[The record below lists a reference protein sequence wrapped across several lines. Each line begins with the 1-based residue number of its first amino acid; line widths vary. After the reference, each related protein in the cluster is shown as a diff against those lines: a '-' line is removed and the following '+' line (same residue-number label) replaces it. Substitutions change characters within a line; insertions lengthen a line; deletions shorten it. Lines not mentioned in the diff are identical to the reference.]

1 MKRFLL
7 LPSLAVKRVIQ
18 NGNVYVPYIL
28 SCIVSVFTYY
38 VFSSILLNDL
48 IATLPHSVYAWMM
61 LMIGKGLLVI
71 ILIPFV
77 YYANS
82 FLVKRRKK
90 EIGLYTLL
98 GMERKHLLT
107 FLFLETLFVYIVI
120 VCIGILFGSVLA
132 KLFFLLLL
140 KLSRLPIDVT
150 FTFTWRACIET
161 LIFFAV
167 VSLFTFLHGAVGIFH
182 SRPAEL
188 LSGNKKG
195 EKEPRLPFLGAI
207 LGVAITLYG
216 YWVVFHSKLD
226 SMIFINFFQ
235 SVFWVIVG
243 TYLLFTFASVAV
255 LKKLR
260 RQKALYYRPENF
272 VTLSGMYYRMKKS
285 AASLANICIFST
297 MVVITLTC
305 TVSLYAGIPGIM
317 RFDHP
322 YDAIISYQKGDS
334 SRAEVEEK
342 LLELS
347 DIYGQEVLR
356 LDSYQAV
363 WLECGRVGDT
373 WGESTKE
380 TGRYNMDIITLSD
393 YQALTGEVVKLAED
407 EVLLYSTGIPYPYDT
422 MNFKGITRQVTV
434 TSTPLHPWPMAGKE
448 YMHETYV
455 LVVRDEDEILNL
467 CKAWTDTLPGVELE
481 DITSLKRETTGIFL
495 SGDDANKQEF
505 MEALLAWQQE
515 NQDHIFHVKDSVEGR
530 QLLYSM
536 NGGLLFIGIL
546 FGLIFF
552 VCLLL
557 IMYYKQL
564 SEGYED
570 EGSFAIM
577 QKVGLGEEDIK
588 STIRK
593 QILMVFTL
601 PLLLALLHF
610 SVGMQMVNKLMEV
623 IQMFD
628 TRLLINCSIG
638 VGIAFAVLYTI
649 SYLVTSRAYYRIVKG
664 RV

>member
-18 NGNVYVPYIL
+18 NGNVYFPYIL

-38 VFSSILLNDL
+38 IFSSILLNDL
-48 IATLPHSVYAWMM
+48 MATLPHSAYAWIM
-61 LMIGKGLLVI
+61 LMIGKVLLVI
-71 ILIPFV
+71 ILIPFI

-98 GMERKHLLT
+98 GMERKHLLML
-107 FLFLETLFVYIVI
+107 LFLETLFVYAVI
-120 VCIGILFGSVLA
+120 VCVGILFGSVLA

-140 KLSRLPIDVT
+140 KLSRLPIEVT

-167 VSLFTFLHGAVGIFH
+167 VSFFTFLHGAVGIFH

-195 EKEPRLPFLGAI
+195 EKEPRFPLFGAI

-216 YWVVFHSKLD
+216 YWVVFHSELD
-226 SMIFINFFQ
+226 SAIFTNFFQ
-235 SVFWVIVG
+235 SVFCVVVG
-243 TYLLFTFASVAV
+243 SYLLFTFASVAV
-255 LKKLR
+255 LRQLR

-285 AASLANICIFST
+285 AASLANISIFST

-317 RFDHP
+317 RFEHP
-322 YDAIISYQKGDS
+322 YDAVINYQKGGF
-334 SRAEVEEK
+334 SREEVEEK

-347 DIYGQEVLR
+347 DRYEQEVLR
-356 LDSYQAV
+356 LDSYQAIQV
-363 WLECGRVGDT
+363 YCGRIGNT
-373 WGESTKE
+373 WGESTRE
-380 TGRYNMDIITLSD
+380 TGRYNMNIITLSD
-393 YQALTGEVVKLAED
+393 YQALTGETVHLTNN
-407 EVLLYSTGIPYPYDT
+407 EVLLYCAGAPYLYDT
-422 MNFKGITRQVTV
+422 IDFAGVTRDVTI
-434 TSTPLHPWPMAGKE
+434 TSTALYPWPVAGKE
-448 YMHETYV
+448 YINEIYV
-455 LVVRDEDEILNL
+455 LVVKDEDEILNL
-467 CKAWTDTLPGVELE
+467 CKAWTTTRVGMELE
-481 DITSLKRETTGIFL
+481 DISSLQSESTGILL
-495 SGDDANKQEF
+495 SGEDANKQEF
-505 MEALLAWQQE
+505 MEALLTWQRE
-515 NQDHIFHVKDSVEGR
+515 NQEHIIYTKDSIDGR
-530 QLLYSM
+530 QVLYSM

-577 QKVGLGEEDIK
+577 QKVGLGEDDIK

-593 QILMVFTL
+593 QILAVFTL

-610 SVGMQMVNKLMEV
+610 VVGMQMVEKLMRV

-628 TRLLINCSIG
+628 TTLLINCSIG
-638 VGIAFAVLYTI
+638 VAIVFAILYTI

-664 RV
+664 

>member
-18 NGNVYVPYIL
+18 NGNVYFPYIL

-38 VFSSILLNDL
+38 IFSSILLNDL
-48 IATLPHSVYAWMM
+48 MATLPHSAYAWIM
-61 LMIGKGLLVI
+61 LMIGKVLLVI
-71 ILIPFV
+71 ILIPFI

-98 GMERKHLLT
+98 GMERKHLLML
-107 FLFLETLFVYIVI
+107 LFLETLFVYAVI
-120 VCIGILFGSVLA
+120 VCVGILFGSVLA

-140 KLSRLPIDVT
+140 KLSRLPIEVT

-167 VSLFTFLHGAVGIFH
+167 VSFFTFLHGAVGIFH

-188 LSGNKKG
+188 RSGNKKG
-195 EKEPRLPFLGAI
+195 EKEPRFPLFGAI

-216 YWVVFHSKLD
+216 YWVVFHSELD
-226 SMIFINFFQ
+226 STIFTNFFQ
-235 SVFWVIVG
+235 SVFCVVVG
-243 TYLLFTFASVAV
+243 SYLLFTFASVAV
-255 LKKLR
+255 LRQLR

-285 AASLANICIFST
+285 AASLANISIFST

-317 RFDHP
+317 RFEHP
-322 YDAIISYQKGDS
+322 YDAIVSYQKGDS
-334 SRAEVEEK
+334 SRDEIEEK

-347 DIYGQEVLR
+347 DRYGQEIQR
-356 LDSYQAV
+356 LDSYQSV
-363 WLECGRVGDT
+363 WIECGRIGDI
-373 WGESTKE
+373 WGASTE
-380 TGRYNMDIITLSD
+380 EGERCNMNIITLSD
-393 YQALTGEVVKLAED
+393 YQALTGEAARLAD
-407 EVLLYSTGIPYPYDT
+407 GEVLLYSTGTPYPYDT
-422 MNFKGITRQVTV
+422 INFMDVTREVSI
-434 TSTPLHPWPMAGKE
+434 TSTPLHPWPVAGKS
-448 YMHETYV
+448 YIHETYV
-455 LVVRDEDEILNL
+455 LVVKDEREMLNI
-467 CKAWTDTLPGVELE
+467 CKAWTDTLVGLELD
-481 DITSLKRETTGIFL
+481 DITGLKRESSGILL

-505 MEALLAWQQE
+505 MEALLTWQRE
-515 NQDHIFHVKDSVEGR
+515 NQDHIFHVQDGVEGR
-530 QLLYSM
+530 QILYSM

-593 QILMVFTL
+593 QILAVFTL

-610 SVGMQMVNKLMEV
+610 AVGMQMVEKLMGV

-628 TRLLINCSIG
+628 TTLLINCSIG
-638 VGIAFAVLYTI
+638 VAIVFAILYTI

-664 RV
+664 

>member
-18 NGNVYVPYIL
+18 NGNIYFPYIL
-28 SCIVSVFTYY
+28 SCMVSVFTYY
-38 VFSSILLNDL
+38 IFSSILLNDL
-48 IATLPHSVYAWMM
+48 IATLPHSAYAWIM
-61 LMIGKGLLVI
+61 LMIGKVLLVI
-71 ILIPFV
+71 ILIPFI

-98 GMERKHLLT
+98 GMERKHLLML
-107 FLFLETLFVYIVI
+107 LFLETLFVYAMI
-120 VCIGILFGSVLA
+120 VCVGILFGSVLA

-140 KLSRLPIDVT
+140 KLSRLPIEVT

-167 VSLFTFLHGAVGIFH
+167 VSFFTFLHGAVGIFH

-195 EKEPRLPFLGAI
+195 EKEPRFPLFGAI

-216 YWVVFHSKLD
+216 YWVVFHSELD
-226 SMIFINFFQ
+226 STIFVNFFQ
-235 SVFWVIVG
+235 SVFCVVVG
-243 TYLLFTFASVAV
+243 SYLLFTFASVAV
-255 LKKLR
+255 LRQLR

-285 AASLANICIFST
+285 AASLANISIFST

-317 RFDHP
+317 RFEHP
-322 YDAIISYQKGDS
+322 YDAVINYQKGGF
-334 SRAEVEEK
+334 SREEVEEK

-347 DIYGQEVLR
+347 DRYEQEVLR
-356 LDSYQAV
+356 LDSYQAIQV
-363 WLECGRVGDT
+363 YCGRIGNT
-373 WGESTKE
+373 WGESTRE
-380 TGRYNMDIITLSD
+380 TGRYNMNIITLSD
-393 YQALTGEVVKLAED
+393 YQALTGETVHLTNN
-407 EVLLYSTGIPYPYDT
+407 EVLLYCAGASYLYDT
-422 MNFKGITRQVTV
+422 IDFAGVTRDVTI
-434 TSTPLHPWPMAGKE
+434 TSTALYPWPVAGKE
-448 YMHETYV
+448 YINEIYV
-455 LVVRDEDEILNL
+455 LVVKDEDEILNL
-467 CKAWTDTLPGVELE
+467 CKAWTTTRVGMELE
-481 DITSLKRETTGIFL
+481 DISSLQSESTGILL
-495 SGDDANKQEF
+495 SGEDANKQEF
-505 MEALLAWQQE
+505 MEALLTWQRE
-515 NQDHIFHVKDSVEGR
+515 NQEHIIYTKDSIDGR
-530 QLLYSM
+530 QVLYSM

-577 QKVGLGEEDIK
+577 QKVGLGEDDIK

-593 QILMVFTL
+593 QILAVFTL

-610 SVGMQMVNKLMEV
+610 AVGMQMVEKLMRV

-628 TRLLINCSIG
+628 TKLLINCSIG
-638 VGIAFAVLYTI
+638 VAIVFAILYTI

-664 RV
+664 